1 MVNRE
6 VIINCVVFENDID
19 FGVSN
24 VFLVVIFVFVVD
36 GWDDEN
42 VDEFGD

>member
-1 MVNRE
+1 MNRE
-6 VIINCVVFENDID
+6 VIINCVVVKNDID

-24 VFLVVIFVFVVD
+24 VFLVVIFLFVVE

-42 VDEFGD
+42 MDEFGD